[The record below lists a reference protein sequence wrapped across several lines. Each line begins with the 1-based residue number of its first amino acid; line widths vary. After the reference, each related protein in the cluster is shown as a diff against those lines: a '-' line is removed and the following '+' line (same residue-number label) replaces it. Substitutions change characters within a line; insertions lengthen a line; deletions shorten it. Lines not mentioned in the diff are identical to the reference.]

1 MSNLIPFNW
10 PHMRFFNHTDVRV
23 LNKETFVKCRFKKL
37 TFLYLL
43 TSLKYFHTHHNLQ
56 VVFMDNCNLFWWAR
70 KNLMKQFC
78 KWMQINYLWKCMLL
92 KWFYPDQEMYFF
104 LKEWTKSDKKQ
115 NCDAFEEIYAIA
127 KKCWQACLI
136 YKVLGVSLLTQTEN
150 IPFPSFFPQSNSPY
164 LSFEWSLYGI
174 FAKQ

>member
-1 MSNLIPFNW
+1 
-10 PHMRFFNHTDVRV
+10 MRFFNHTDVRV
-23 LNKETFVKCRFKKL
+23 LNKETFVKYRFKKL

-43 TSLKYFHTHHNLQ
+43 TSLKYFHTHHNKLR

-78 KWMQINYLWKCMLL
+78 KWMQINYPWKCMLL
-92 KWFYPDQEMYFF
+92 KWFYPNQEMYFWRNGQ
-104 LKEWTKSDKKQ
+104 KVTKNKT
-115 NCDAFEEIYAIA
+115 DAFEEIYAIV

-136 YKVLGVSLLTQTEN
+136 YKVLGASLLTQTEN
-150 IPFPSFFPQSNSPY
+150 ISFPPFFPQSNSPY
-164 LSFEWSLYGI
+164 LSFEWSFYGI